1 MTHKPFEYGV
11 GVTDK
16 MKRRGLR
23 HTDVRRA
30 FAKGA
35 PVPVETFHGET
46 RYAKRYLVNDRP
58 VLLVYLENDHR
69 VLIVSFHY
77 RDVSR

>member
-1 MTHKPFEYGV
+1 MTHKPFECGV

-30 FAKGA
+30 FAKWT

-46 RYAKRYLVNDRP
+46 WYAKRYLVNNRP

-69 VLIVSFHY
+69 VLIISFHY
-77 RDVSR
+77 RDASK